1 MNRNV
6 LLKIRDEIGRKI
18 LEDGLFAEWIG
29 DSYAMAWLAIQ
40 IAQQFD
46 QPAPTMAQFLRAL
59 SSTEVHFSDL
69 LNFIYFLGDRCKVK
83 ELEERRVHE
92 VAKKISTDQTWKKL
106 QLRFGL
112 RLFENLPL
120 PDLSD
125 ESSDSEARENSKRL
139 NEMKKDRQAMNGS
152 VLDELIQ

>member
-1 MNRNV
+1 
-6 LLKIRDEIGRKI
+6 
-18 LEDGLFAEWIG
+18 
-29 DSYAMAWLAIQ
+29 MAWLAIQ
-40 IAQQFD
+40 IAEEFG
-46 QPAPTMAQFLRAL
+46 QPAPVMAQFLRAL
-59 SSTEVHFSDL
+59 SSTEVDFSDL

-83 ELEERRVHE
+83 ELEDERRVHE

-125 ESSDSEARENSKRL
+125 ESSDSEARENSKRQ
-139 NEMKKDRQAMNGS
+139 NEMKKDLQAMNGS